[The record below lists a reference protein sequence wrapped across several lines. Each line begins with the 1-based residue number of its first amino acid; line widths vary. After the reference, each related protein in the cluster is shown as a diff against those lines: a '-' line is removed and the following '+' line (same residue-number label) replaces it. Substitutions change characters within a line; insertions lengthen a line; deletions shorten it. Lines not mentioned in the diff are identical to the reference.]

1 MPGSVAGGAVSK
13 ELELITQEVREC
25 TKCRLH
31 ETAKNG
37 VPGEGNPNADVMLVG
52 EGPGYH
58 EDVQGRPFVGPAGQL
73 LNELLAKAGLKREDV
88 FITNVVK
95 HRPPG
100 NRDPMPDEKEA
111 CGEYLE
117 RQIATIKPKLIVT
130 LGRHSM
136 ATFFGPTA
144 KISQIHGTA
153 KPWRGIMAY
162 ACFHPAA
169 ALHQPRFKEMLEQD
183 FAGLPRVLEQARER
197 AREMEKRTGGE
208 PSTTGGPSVPNEPG
222 LTRGPAAPLSSDV
235 SEPSTGEQL
244 SLF

>member
-1 MPGSVAGGAVSK
+1 MPQD
-13 ELELITQEVREC
+13 LEVIAQEVRSC

-31 ETAKNG
+31 ETAKHG
-37 VPGEGNPNADVMLVG
+37 VPGEGNPRADVMLIG

-73 LNELLAKAGLKREDV
+73 LDELLAKAGLKREDV

-100 NRDPMPDEKEA
+100 NRDPMPDEKAA
-111 CGEYLE
+111 CGEYLD
-117 RQIATIKPKLIVT
+117 RQIALIKPKLIVT

-136 ATFFGPTA
+136 ASFFGPNA
-144 KISQIHGTA
+144 KISQAHGTS
-153 KPWRGIMAY
+153 KPWRDIMAY

-169 ALHQPRFKEMLEQD
+169 ALHQPRFREALEQD
-183 FAGLPRVLEQARER
+183 FANLPKALEAAR
-197 AREMEKRTGGE
+197 ARARGSGSERPAEAAESDR
-208 PSTTGGPSVPNEPG
+208 PS
-222 LTRGPAAPLSSDV
+222 
-235 SEPSTGEQL
+235 GEQL

>member
-1 MPGSVAGGAVSK
+1 MP
-13 ELELITQEVREC
+13 EDLEVIAQEVRSC

-31 ETAKNG
+31 ETAKHG
-37 VPGEGNPNADVMLVG
+37 VPGEGNPQADVMLIG

-73 LNELLAKAGLKREDV
+73 LDELLAKAGLKREDV

-111 CGEYLE
+111 CGEYLD
-117 RQIATIKPKLIVT
+117 RQIALIKPKLIVT

-136 ATFFGPTA
+136 ASFFGPNA
-144 KISQIHGTA
+144 KISQVHGTS
-153 KPWRGIMAY
+153 KPWRDIMAY

-169 ALHQPRFKEMLEQD
+169 ALHQPRFREALEQD
-183 FAGLPRVLEQARER
+183 FANLPKALEAAR
-197 AREMEKRTGGE
+197 ARASASGSEGSADPAE
-208 PSTTGGPSVPNEPG
+208 PDRPS
-222 LTRGPAAPLSSDV
+222 
-235 SEPSTGEQL
+235 GEQL